1 LFTCY
6 FYRKVKRS
14 IVLSDVKKM
23 KKKIIVFSMTLLALT
38 VIVKGAIATTLTA
51 STSLT
56 VVHVTKWAFNSVDVT
71 QWAGAWPNDPDDLM
85 TPEGQEIYLNNV
97 QFSSTHMSWETTP
110 YRLPYPVFP
119 NAMTG
124 MVAAIWSED
133 NGKTFTFGSWDY
145 LRNTA
150 HAKGIE
156 AGMPDCWM
164 GTMVH
169 SLCDRKVGE
178 CNGRNR
184 SNLYFTEYPSG
195 NSTCWGTL

>member
-1 LFTCY
+1 VY
-6 FYRKVKRS
+6 EKVKRS
-14 IVLSDVKKM
+14 LILNNINRVT
-23 KKKIIVFSMTLLALT
+23 IFFIVFSVASLVSFVTAKNST
-38 VIVKGAIATTLTA
+38 AAALTA

-56 VVHVTKWAFNSVDVT
+56 VVHVTEFRVGSADVT
-71 QWAGAWPNDPDDLM
+71 RWEGAWPNDPDDLIN
-85 TPEGQEIYLNNV
+85 PESQEVYLNNV
-97 QFSSTHMSWETTP
+97 HFTATHMSWETTS

-124 MVAAIWSED
+124 MVAAVWSTD
-133 NGKTFTFGSWDY
+133 GGRTFKLQSWDY
-145 LRNTA
+145 LRSTA
-150 HAKGIE
+150 HAKGID

-169 SLCDRKVGE
+169 SICDRKADE

-195 NSTCWGTL
+195 NTSCWGTL

>member
-1 LFTCY
+1 MSDTN
-6 FYRKVKRS
+6 KVKKYF
-14 IVLSDVKKM
+14 L
-23 KKKIIVFSMTLLALT
+23 VFSATLLVSCVAA
-38 VIVKGAIATTLTA
+38 KGSIAIALTA

-56 VVHVTKWAFNSVDVT
+56 VVHVTEFAFNSADT
-71 QWAGAWPNDPDDLM
+71 RQWGGDWPNDPDDLI
-85 TPEGQEIYLNNV
+85 TPEGQEVYLNNV
-97 QFSSTHMSWETTP
+97 HFSETHMSWETTP
-110 YRLPYPVFP
+110 YRLPYTVFP

-124 MVAAIWSED
+124 MIAAVWSKD
-133 NGKTFTFGSWDY
+133 KGKTFTLGSWDY
-145 LRNTA
+145 LRTTA

-169 SLCDRKVGE
+169 SICDRKAGE

-195 NSTCWGTL
+195 NISCWGSL